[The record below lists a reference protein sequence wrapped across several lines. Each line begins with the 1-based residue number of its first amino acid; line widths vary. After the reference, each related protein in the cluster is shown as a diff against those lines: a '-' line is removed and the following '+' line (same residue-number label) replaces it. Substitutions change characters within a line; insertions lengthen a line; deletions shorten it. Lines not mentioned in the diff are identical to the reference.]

1 MPSSLLS
8 PPRRSADASS
18 RTAGDRL
25 GKVMVGAIDRA
36 ALVPLQP
43 AAAAPCCVC
52 LAHEDYNASALVVCA
67 RCGLSVHVRCYGRSV
82 SGDLS
87 AWHCEPCELVL
98 AKGEAAVPVPPQC
111 AVCPVAG
118 GALRLTSQRDVWC
131 HVLCI
136 NWIPELSH
144 SLAGELDERVDIA
157 LLDPSRDSLRCL
169 VCGLR
174 GGCIQCVSGRC
185 ARSFHVTCAFRAPS
199 SLIFTGYNEANQQV
213 YHCKTHLSDVSSRQ
227 YEMVDDSWKALEHA
241 RAHMREHP
249 VVPGRCR
256 YCATKFTPAN
266 QDVHEDQCIL
276 GWLAKEDVRARKL
289 LLTRHGVT
297 PVAISRSKK
306 ASSADSKQRSKAG
319 RASNESKRAST
330 SGKARRQQ
338 GSSNVP
344 VRPCPE
350 CGEHVR
356 ETLMMGH
363 LRNDCVHA
371 KHAKHAGK
379 HGKWKRKHAASPT
392 AAGAVDPG
400 TLERDGLLN
409 GLDLTD
415 VLFDSWPGQNA
426 GAPMNAAHLW
436 KVVNRHFFSD
446 KMVVKKRLDQLC
458 KSLCGAKIDDIANHK
473 RRPLATDLHC
483 RDTVL
488 VGRETPDSR
497 ALAVQT
503 TVHRCDFMMRASRTH
518 CMSDYF
524 AQPFIEIVPHGSGS
538 ATQSPPSQTQ
548 RVDSQPSLNLAGDVR
563 VVFSNINESELA
575 ASCKYS
581 MRMSGEEAID
591 QEASQE
597 TESSVWTT
605 FCHDDLSTLAG
616 VLNDWKLPLSPEANL
631 LVAADGVS
639 VLDAAHHP
647 SAFAAIAATTSA
659 LQQQSFEKE
668 DVTPAINLLV
678 EHLNEQ
684 MQQNRCTL
692 RSLARK
698 LEVVEHRDASFQVI
712 AQATEMYYKELA
724 AWKQL
729 CKSLIVGYRGTKSLA
744 AITAELSGE
753 LEQPKIE
760 EQGEGEEEE
769 PIDDGT
775 CVVCFD
781 GQSPES
787 NPIVFC
793 DRCELAVHQRC
804 YGIVKVP
811 SSEFICDRCKV
822 ERDGL
827 DPATAVFCQLCSLGD
842 GAFKRTIDGKWVHVV
857 CALWCPKVWIGN
869 LLELSD
875 INLVGTTSNATR
887 FRDTI
892 AEVQALTTSAAAGG
906 VANGSS
912 EKKCNGEKADEPSQT
927 LCQGDL
933 CMYCRVACGRT
944 VKCCHPGCSV
954 SFHPLCG
961 WFEGLPMTVALTDSG
976 FVYGGGGAGL
986 KFEMLCK
993 GHLPADYSESERLV
1007 QRQRRRK
1014 VRIDAFFVLKNKNSF
1029 YNHSRLPSGVDG
1041 SVPLLSGSIVQA
1053 IIAAQESAEEDATH
1067 GDSATQ
1073 PDWTDMAMCSACFEF
1088 IVPVVGELTDINLL
1102 HRRQFMM
1109 RCQYC
1114 NIYIHPEC
1122 CISDIGPSA
1131 AIFRSN
1137 WICERCIQLGD
1148 KKAGD
1153 GCVTCGHSGDYLMPC
1168 ASSTESAGLKQLTLS
1183 GKVLPRVPG
1192 TQTNGGKPPR
1202 PHPASGAA
1210 HAQAL
1215 AARGAQHHKQPG
1227 AKNSPRSHENGDAA
1241 ATHSEP
1247 ALTFDK
1253 WIHVYC
1259 CKWKKTKVV
1268 KRHHIQH
1275 SHPPPPPS
1283 SSAASATQLASGRC
1297 ELCFK
1302 RSVRSARSSPSVH
1315 GPCSHTDTF
1324 AAGRARWMR
1333 SVPEA
1338 VPSHLRSQEEALLR
1352 ALEPSRVEVL
1362 LRRPRP
1368 DQRGLRRE
1376 AAVVDHP

>member
-1 MPSSLLS
+1 MLCVDSG
-8 PPRRSADASS
+8 A
-18 RTAGDRL
+18 
-25 GKVMVGAIDRA
+25 MVGAMDDGAVADRA
-36 ALVPLQP
+36 ALVPLHP
-43 AAAAPCCVC
+43 GVAAPCCVC
-52 LAHEDYNASALVVCA
+52 LAFEDYNGSVLVVCA
-67 RCGLSVHVRCYGRSV
+67 RCGMSVHVKCYGRSV
-82 SGDLS
+82 TSDLS
-87 AWHCEPCELVL
+87 AWHCEPCEYIL

-118 GALRLTSQRDVWC
+118 GALRLTNQRDVWC

-144 SLAGELDERVDIA
+144 SLMGELDECVNIA

-169 VCGLR
+169 VCGVR

-227 YEMVDDSWKALEHA
+227 YEMVDESWKALEHA
-241 RAHMREHP
+241 RAYMREHP
-249 VVPGRCR
+249 TVPGRCR
-256 YCATKFTPAN
+256 YCTAKLTPTN

-276 GWLAKEDVRARKL
+276 GWLAKEDVRKRKL
-289 LLTRHGVT
+289 LLTRHGIT
-297 PVAISRSKK
+297 PAVISRSKK
-306 ASSADSKQRSKAG
+306 SSSVADSKQRNKAN
-319 RASNESKRAST
+319 RAGGNDDAGSRRSST
-330 SGKARRQQ
+330 SGKSRRHH
-338 GSSNVP
+338 GSSSVP

-363 LRNDCVHA
+363 LRNNCPHA
-371 KHAKHAGK
+371 KHAAK

-392 AAGAVDPG
+392 SAGVVDSSA
-400 TLERDGLLN
+400 LERDAMMN
-409 GLDLTD
+409 GSDLTD

-436 KVVNRHFFSD
+436 KVVNRNFFSN
-446 KMVVKKRLDQLC
+446 KTVVKKRLDQLC
-458 KSLCGAKIDDIANHK
+458 KSLCGAKIDDIANYQ
-473 RRPLATDLHC
+473 RRPLASDLLC

-488 VGRETPDSR
+488 LGRETPTSR

-503 TVHRCDFMMRASRTH
+503 TVHRCDFMMRASRSH

-524 AQPFIEIVPHGSGS
+524 AQPFIEIVPRDPGSTTS
-538 ATQSPPSQTQ
+538 ALQAPPSQAQ
-548 RVDSQPSLNLAGDVR
+548 DSNGEDAQPNSNLAGDVR
-563 VVFSNINESELA
+563 VVFSNVNENQLSA
-575 ASCKYS
+575 TCKYS

-591 QEASQE
+591 QEATPDAE
-597 TESSVWTT
+597 KSVWTT
-605 FCHDDLSTLAG
+605 FRHDDQSTLAG
-616 VLNDWKLPLSPEANL
+616 LMNEWKLPLSTDANL
-631 LVAADGVS
+631 LVAVGGVS
-639 VLDAAHHP
+639 ALDAARHP
-647 SAFAAIAATTSA
+647 DAFAAIAAAGSA
-659 LQQQSFEKE
+659 LQQQQFEKE
-668 DVTPAINLLV
+668 DVTPAINLLI

-698 LEVVEHRDASFQVI
+698 LEVMEHRDATFQSA
-712 AQATEMYYKELA
+712 AQVTELYYKEFV

-729 CKSLIVGYRGTKSLA
+729 CKSLVVGYRGTKSLSA
-744 AITAELSGE
+744 VMAELSGE
-753 LEQPKIE
+753 TQSEQQQTE
-760 EQGEGEEEE
+760 EQEDQGDNEE

-875 INLVGTTSNATR
+875 INLVGVTNNATR

-892 AEVQALTTSAAAGG
+892 AEVQALIAPATAGG
-906 VANGSS
+906 SANGTA
-912 EKKCNGEKADEPSQT
+912 EKKCNGEKADEPFQS
-927 LCQGDL
+927 LCLGDL

-944 VKCCHPGCSV
+944 VKCCHPDCSV

-961 WFEGLPMTVALTDSG
+961 WFEGLPMTIALSDSG

-993 GHLPADYSESERLV
+993 DHLPSDYSELERLV

-1014 VRIDAFFVLKNKNSF
+1014 VRIDSFFVLKNKNSF
-1029 YNHSRLPSGVDG
+1029 YNHSRLPNGAEASA
-1041 SVPLLSGSIVQA
+1041 PLLSGSIVQA
-1053 IIAAQESAEEDATH
+1053 IIAAQEVTEGDAKH
-1067 GDSATQ
+1067 DDSATQ

-1088 IVPVVGELTDINLL
+1088 IVPVVGELTDINML

-1131 AIFRSN
+1131 TIFRSN

-1148 KKAGD
+1148 KKARE
-1153 GCVTCGHSGDYLMPC
+1153 GCVTCGHSSDYLMPC
-1168 ASSTESAGLKQLTLS
+1168 ASAPENAGSKQLALG
-1183 GKVLPRVPG
+1183 GKVSPRVSG
-1192 TQTNGGKPPR
+1192 THGGGGKQPCPQS
-1202 PHPASGAA
+1202 ASGSPQV
-1210 HAQAL
+1210 QAL
-1215 AARGAQHHKQPG
+1215 SARAAQHQKLPG
-1227 AKNSPRSHENGDAA
+1227 ARSSPQNHQNADAGGA
-1241 ATHSEP
+1241 HSEP

-1259 CKWKKTKVV
+1259 CKWKKGKVV

-1275 SHPPPPPS
+1275 AHPPPPPAN
-1283 SSAASATQLASGRC
+1283 SSAITMLLTVGRC

-1302 RSVRSARSSPSVH
+1302 RSVRSTLALSSR
-1315 GPCSHTDTF
+1315 
-1324 AAGRARWMR
+1324 GR
-1333 SVPEA
+1333 
-1338 VPSHLRSQEEALLR
+1338 LRSDFNALWCR
-1352 ALEPSRVEVL
+1352 
-1362 LRRPRP
+1362 
-1368 DQRGLRRE
+1368 
-1376 AAVVDHP
+1376 